1 MHYLL
6 IGYMFLFID
15 RPFEVWPILGDLHVE
30 RIYILGTLGI
40 WLLYP
45 DKKFHPNYLHLFYVL
60 FGGAILLCWV
70 MSPWSEQGQFAVENW
85 LKIAVFYVL
94 LVSSASDEK
103 GLKRLVV
110 GFVGVMGLYLLHSFR
125 EFLGGRH
132 TYRMG
137 IVRMIGVDTSLGDPN
152 SFGASIV
159 FALPFVVAFWQIYQK
174 KWQRLLTI
182 GYLGLSVLC
191 VLLTGSRGSLVGV
204 LVWGLWIVFRSR
216 YRGRAFLAFALLSPV
231 IFLALPSSLQN
242 RFETIINPDVGPK
255 NAKES
260 GEGRIEG
267 YIKGLELLERNPL
280 TGVGPGVWR
289 QATRSKIESHSL
301 YAQLMGELGGL
312 GIVSFSMVVV
322 GLFANVLW
330 IRRAQKRDPFGST
343 SAIYPISNAIGM
355 GIFLLLFEGLFG
367 HNLFRHNWL
376 WYGAFLII
384 GRAIIE
390 NRLQAIPVT
399 PYRVYSGRFRIQTT
413 PFRWAHSNPP

>member
-15 RPFEVWPILGDLHVE
+15 RPFEVWPIIGDLHIE
-30 RIYILGTLGI
+30 RIYILCTIGV
-40 WLLYP
+40 WFLYP
-45 DKKFHPNYLHLFYVL
+45 DKKFHSNFLHLAYAM
-60 FGGAILLCWV
+60 FGCAILLCWI
-70 MSPWSEQGQFAVENW
+70 MSPWSEHGQFAVENW

-94 LVSSASDEK
+94 LATSASDEK
-103 GLKRLVV
+103 GLKRLVL
-110 GFVGVMGLYLLHSFR
+110 GFMAVMGLYLLHSFR

-159 FALPFVVAFWQIYQK
+159 FALPFVVAFWKIYK
-174 KWQRLLTI
+174 EKWMRFLIT

-204 LVWGLWIVFRSR
+204 VIWAMYLVLKSR
-216 YRGRAFLAFALLSPV
+216 YRWRALAAFCVLSPV
-231 IFLALPSSLQN
+231 IFLALPPSLQN
-242 RFETIINPDVGPK
+242 RFETIIDSDVGPK

-267 YIKGLELLERNPL
+267 YIKGVELLERNPL
-280 TGVGPGVWR
+280 TGIGPGVWR

-301 YAQLMGELGGL
+301 YAQLMGELGGM
-312 GIVSFSMVVV
+312 GIITFSLVVA
-322 GLFANVLW
+322 GLIMNVRW
-330 IRRAQKRDPFGST
+330 IRQAQKRDPFAQS
-343 SAIYPISNAIGM
+343 SAIYPIANAIGM

-390 NRLQAIPVT
+390 TRLQAIPVT
-399 PYRVYSGRFRIQTT
+399 PYRVYSGRYRVQT
-413 PFRWAHSNPP
+413 PQAGFAYSR